1 MRPMTFVLLILI
13 LLVGAVALIFFFL
26 SPGNGALGSLLPG
39 APTPI
44 PIVTDV
50 GENGD
55 EVTQVQPL
63 PTPTPAVRLVP
74 VVVARASLSAGQRLT
89 ADLLTTELRPDD
101 NLALQ
106 VIPAITYQ
114 NPDELVG
121 RILKTDVAAGKEILS
136 SFLALQ
142 PTDLVTMGSD
152 LALYVD
158 RGRVAVAFP
167 IDRYSGVA
175 YALRPGDQVDVLMSL
190 NLVELD
196 EEFQTALPNNL
207 ARVDRV
213 ALEDGQSFLFAPEAE
228 GRLQL
233 LNVINLVAQIGPQ
246 GGLNA
251 VQIPR
256 QVTQLTLQ
264 QVDVIW
270 VGNWRN
276 PAADMEQAF
285 RAEPVPARPG
295 EAQPPP
301 EEHLLRPEPIPDMVI
316 LGVSLQDA
324 LTLNW
329 AQVAGLNIQLALRAQ
344 GDNSVFV
351 TTSVS
356 LPQMAEQGPLT
367 IPAPGRWGVDPRVD
381 LVPTPGLPEVGPEF
395 GP

>member
-1 MRPMTFVLLILI
+1 MRPMTFILLILI
-13 LLVGAVALIFFFL
+13 LLVGAVALIFVFL
-26 SPGNGALGSLLPG
+26 SPGNGVLGNVLPG
-39 APTPI
+39 AATPT
-44 PIVTDV
+44 PIVTDI

-55 EVTQVQPL
+55 EVGQVQPQ

-89 ADLLTTELRPDD
+89 ADLLTTELRPDS

-106 VIPAITYQ
+106 VMPAITYQ

-121 RILKTDVAAGKEILS
+121 RILKTDVAVGKEILS

-142 PTDLVTMGSD
+142 PTDLVSMGSD

-196 EEFQTALPNNL
+196 EEFQTVLPNHL
-207 ARVDRV
+207 ARVDRI
-213 ALEDGQSFLFAPEAE
+213 ALEEGRAFLFASEAE

-233 LNVINLVAQIGPQ
+233 LNVINLVAQVGPR
-246 GGLNA
+246 GGLDA
-251 VQIPR
+251 FQVPR

-264 QVDVIW
+264 QADVIW
-270 VGNWRN
+270 IGNWRN
-276 PAADMEQAF
+276 PAANLEQAF
-285 RAEPVPARPG
+285 RAEPVVARPG
-295 EAQPPP
+295 EGQTAPQDDP
-301 EEHLLRPEPIPDMVI
+301 LRPEPIPDIVI

-344 GDNSVFV
+344 GDNSIFV

-356 LPQMAEQGPLT
+356 LLQMSEQGPLT
-367 IPAPGRWGVDPRVD
+367 IPAPGRWSVEPRVD
-381 LVPTPGLPEVGPEF
+381 LVPTPGLPEIQPEF
-395 GP
+395 AP